1 MTQMIDTEGA
11 EIPKNE
17 DGRTYFDVDMCDW
30 NDGKGPDLSVNIPYF
45 FEDENGAQY
54 DGNGVLTVPIQDVLN
69 DYIKEFKET
78 DGGDGVAKFVE
89 WLRDYANRLESANA
103 PGKPTA
109 ANEPNEG

>member
-1 MTQMIDTEGA
+1 
-11 EIPKNE
+11 
-17 DGRTYFDVDMCDW
+17 
-30 NDGKGPDLSVNIPYF
+30 IPYF

-103 PGKPTA
+103 ESNGAQHPTRTPGCRA
-109 ANEPNEG
+109 

>member
-11 EIPKNE
+11 EIPKDE

-30 NDGKGPDLSVNIPYF
+30 NDEKGPELSINIPCF
-45 FEDENGAQY
+45 FFFFNGAQY
-54 DGNGVLTVPIQDVLN
+54 HGYVVLTVPIQDVLN

-89 WLRDYANRLESANA
+89 WLRDYANRLASAN
-103 PGKPTA
+103 KD
-109 ANEPNEG
+109 